1 MSLIEQA
8 LRRIKDPVATQDATA
23 PVRPAAAPP
32 TAGAPTPAPTAH
44 SWQVTP
50 QHPAGPEQPASPS
63 ASDTRLT
70 AVILGLVLA
79 LTFLLLIGGGRW
91 IARTLPSRRLAVPD
105 ATAAPARAPASR
117 QLQAPAP
124 VEPQLVL
131 TGVVAGG
138 GEPYAVINGVI
149 ASVGETV
156 DGWTLVAVT
165 EQSATLRSRDEERTL
180 RVPRP

>member
-23 PVRPAAAPP
+23 PVRPAAAAP
-32 TAGAPTPAPTAH
+32 TAGAPTPAPSAH

-50 QHPAGPEQPASPS
+50 QHPAGPEQPTSPS

-91 IARTLPSRRLAVPD
+91 IASTLPPRRLVA
-105 ATAAPARAPASR
+105 ATPTRAPASR

-131 TGVVAGG
+131 SGVVAGG

-149 ASVGETV
+149 ASVGETI